1 MYIIYFYKFFS
12 TDSVKSG
19 VSQKSNLHYSVK
31 GSSGRVIYSKPSLK
45 LKPPELPPRNTP
57 THSMIGDGVH
67 TPDYMDVEVIMS

>member
-1 MYIIYFYKFFS
+1 M
-12 TDSVKSG
+12 KSG

-67 TPDYMDVEVIMS
+67 SPDYMDVEVIMS